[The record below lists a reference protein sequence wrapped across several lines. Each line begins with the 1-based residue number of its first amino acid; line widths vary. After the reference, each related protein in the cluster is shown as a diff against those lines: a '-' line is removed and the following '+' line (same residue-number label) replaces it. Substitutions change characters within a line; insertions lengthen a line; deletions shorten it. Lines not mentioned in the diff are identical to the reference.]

1 MRVRRIILAGAAALL
16 VLAIAGPATAAIRT
30 SSVEGSP
37 LPEVSAVQAQG
48 PSTEVAQVRAEQL
61 RERIEQIL
69 RVRKERFDRAEQRI
83 AGHIEKVR
91 VLADRVAAAGGDV
104 SAAEAALAR
113 AEADLGEAAALEARA
128 VEQFQAIPGAEDKR
142 AAYKA
147 AWETAKKAATEL
159 RSARRNV
166 HEAVKLLRE
175 EIRELRSA
183 GGSG

>member
-1 MRVRRIILAGAAALL
+1 M
-16 VLAIAGPATAAIRT
+16 
-30 SSVEGSP
+30 
-37 LPEVSAVQAQG
+37 
-48 PSTEVAQVRAEQL
+48 RAEQL

-69 RVRKERFDRAEQRI
+69 RVRKERFDRAEERI

-113 AEADLGEAAALEARA
+113 AEAAALEARA
-128 VEQFQAIPGAEDKR
+128 VEQFKAIPGAEDKR

-147 AWETAKKAATEL
+147 AWETAKKAAAEL